1 MVWPS
6 PHELEQQYND
16 EGVYCVRFW
25 RNHKSYLVVVDDF
38 IPCNHNGKP
47 AFASFTGTASRF
59 EIWSMLVEKAY
70 AKLYGGYDM
79 IVGGQELFC
88 LQDLYG
94 GLPSSYPYVF
104 SLKRG
109 NLIGLTNTTNHSVAM
124 PLGLKAGHAYGLV
137 KIAQLQIQGQL
148 ETVVQLRNVWSD
160 ASSDAAA
167 AAGGVPWARGGADWK
182 QCSLHQKQRVG
193 YQLADD
199 GTVWLTLATCLALF
213 STVLES
219 RNVYQFPSVDPR
231 NVDAVPLYVHVIANA
246 TDVVVHLEQP
256 CRRANMQAD
265 YPCFVAPVVAA
276 HAVVGR
282 RKLDVAKDVIATG
295 TFVSNRSCLV
305 ELSLPSEGTY
315 AVIPAT
321 YAPFESAFQVVVA
334 SPVPLAVGFVSDDD
348 IPVCSVCRQ
357 PLKGSYRTYT
367 SPDGVVAEHVCQGRC
382 ADEYRSMH
390 APVCVDCRER
400 IEVVAGRFS
409 GRLFT
414 LEDGTSCHAECM
426 DNYRIRHADS
436 CVHCHDA
443 IVQIKVHAEC
453 MEAYQLS
460 IAKKCHECGLAIV
473 KGGRFDGRFYQLSG
487 SDNQVL

>member
-1 MVWPS
+1 MKSPAEAESMLETIRGQQTQVIDARFLLRATDAVTAALHKKRAEHFLSLTRPLMESMQERVADGTITKYELLWQKSLLDAYKPLVFAGVGTPYGYRLDGYGTS
-6 PHELEQQYND
+6 VSKVQVLVPIQFQAQQVCLFDREITSGASCKPGRLADGYLFGALSMLSTSPTALSHPHELEQQYND

-199 GTVWLTLATCLALF
+199 G
-213 STVLES
+213 
-219 RNVYQFPSVDPR
+219 
-231 NVDAVPLYVHVIANA
+231 
-246 TDVVVHLEQP
+246 
-256 CRRANMQAD
+256 
-265 YPCFVAPVVAA
+265 
-276 HAVVGR
+276 
-282 RKLDVAKDVIATG
+282 
-295 TFVSNRSCLV
+295 
-305 ELSLPSEGTY
+305 
-315 AVIPAT
+315 
-321 YAPFESAFQVVVA
+321 
-334 SPVPLAVGFVSDDD
+334 
-348 IPVCSVCRQ
+348 
-357 PLKGSYRTYT
+357 
-367 SPDGVVAEHVCQGRC
+367 
-382 ADEYRSMH
+382 
-390 APVCVDCRER
+390 
-400 IEVVAGRFS
+400 
-409 GRLFT
+409 
-414 LEDGTSCHAECM
+414 
-426 DNYRIRHADS
+426 
-436 CVHCHDA
+436 
-443 IVQIKVHAEC
+443 
-453 MEAYQLS
+453 
-460 IAKKCHECGLAIV
+460 
-473 KGGRFDGRFYQLSG
+473 
-487 SDNQVL
+487 

>member
-1 MVWPS
+1 
-6 PHELEQQYND
+6 
-16 EGVYCVRFW
+16 
-25 RNHKSYLVVVDDF
+25 
-38 IPCNHNGKP
+38 
-47 AFASFTGTASRF
+47 
-59 EIWSMLVEKAY
+59 MLVEKAY

-137 KIAQLQIQGQL
+137 KIVQLQVQGQL

-160 ASSDAAA
+160 ASSDAVAA
-167 AAGGVPWARGGADWK
+167 AAGVPWARGGADWK

-193 YQLADD
+193 YQLAND

-231 NVDAVPLYVHVIANA
+231 D
-246 TDVVVHLEQP
+246 
-256 CRRANMQAD
+256 
-265 YPCFVAPVVAA
+265 
-276 HAVVGR
+276 
-282 RKLDVAKDVIATG
+282 LDVAKDVIATG

-348 IPVCSVCRQ
+348 IPVHFECWEAFQASAAPKCR
-357 PLKGSYRTYT
+357 
-367 SPDGVVAEHVCQGRC
+367 H
-382 ADEYRSMH
+382 
-390 APVCVDCRER
+390 CREPILK
-400 IEVVAGRFS
+400 IEP
-409 GRLFT
+409 
-414 LEDGTSCHAECM
+414 
-426 DNYRIRHADS
+426 
-436 CVHCHDA
+436 
-443 IVQIKVHAEC
+443 K
-453 MEAYQLS
+453 
-460 IAKKCHECGLAIV
+460 
-473 KGGRFDGRFYQLSG
+473 FDGRFYDLNDGSG
-487 SDNQVL
+487 KVHFECWDAFRQ

>member
-1 MVWPS
+1 
-6 PHELEQQYND
+6 
-16 EGVYCVRFW
+16 
-25 RNHKSYLVVVDDF
+25 
-38 IPCNHNGKP
+38 
-47 AFASFTGTASRF
+47 
-59 EIWSMLVEKAY
+59 MLVEKAY

-137 KIAQLQIQGQL
+137 KIAQLQVQGQL

-167 AAGGVPWARGGADWK
+167 AGVPWARGGADWK

-199 GTVWLTLATCLALF
+199 GT
-213 STVLES
+213 
-219 RNVYQFPSVDPR
+219 
-231 NVDAVPLYVHVIANA
+231 
-246 TDVVVHLEQP
+246 QP

-321 YAPFESAFQVVVA
+321 YAPFESAFQVVVV

-367 SPDGVVAEHVCQGRC
+367 SPYELVILVR
-382 ADEYRSMH
+382 
-390 APVCVDCRER
+390 
-400 IEVVAGRFS
+400 
-409 GRLFT
+409 T
-414 LEDGTSCHAECM
+414 L
-426 DNYRIRHADS
+426 
-436 CVHCHDA
+436 
-443 IVQIKVHAEC
+443 HAEC

-487 SDNQVL
+487 SENQVL